1 MESALY
7 YLTIALGISIVVN
20 LILKRLGISQIIG
33 YIMTGTVVAYMFDLR
48 HLADSHTLEA
58 IAEFGVVFLMFTI
71 GLEVSLRRLAT
82 MKTDVF
88 FNGFLQ
94 TTLTAVLFF
103 GACYGIF
110 HLNFATSLVVSMSL
124 ALSST
129 AVVLSHLK
137 ATKEITRPYG
147 QRSMGILIY
156 QDLAV
161 IPILLLIGFLSTG
174 TANIGAVLL
183 QTILS
188 AIVIVGLLFV
198 VGKRLMTWLLHFSS
212 SSNVEELF
220 MGSVLLIVVGASLL
234 VHTFGFTYSLGAF
247 IAGMIIAETNY
258 HHKVE
263 SDIAPFKDLL
273 LGTFFVT
280 VGMKI
285 DVAFFGAHIGEIL
298 GLLMAILVIKAAMLF
313 GIVRIYSK
321 AKVAFKTA
329 VALSQVGEFSFAI
342 FALAG
347 NKNILN
353 PQLVQMLVLTVV
365 LSIVVT
371 PFILSKINAI
381 SGLFFKEA
389 SMTEDFGSLSVYRN
403 HVIVCGYGIVGK
415 FVVRALRAEEVKYII
430 VDNSYKHVQEALAD
444 GEKAYY
450 GDMSKMQ
457 ILEKL
462 HTKDAI
468 SVIVTLDNSAKK
480 RLICES
486 ILSYAPSAKVVV
498 KVVSSE
504 EKREL
509 RGLPIRIT
517 VDGKREVAARLVSE
531 ALSCDLEN
539 FSLSSVAL

>member
-20 LILKRLGISQIIG
+20 LILKRLGVSPIIG

-48 HLADSHTLEA
+48 HMTDSKTLET

-82 MKTDVF
+82 MKIDVF

-94 TTLTAVLFF
+94 TTLTAMVFF
-103 GACYGIF
+103 VACYGVF
-110 HLNFATSLVVSMSL
+110 QLNLATSMIVSMSL

-129 AVVLSHLK
+129 AVVMTYLK
-137 ATKEITRPYG
+137 ATKEMARPYG

-174 TANIGAVLL
+174 TENITAVLL
-183 QTILS
+183 QTGLS
-188 AIVIVGLLFV
+188 AFIIVGLLFV
-198 VGKRLMTWLLHFSS
+198 VGKRVMTWLLHFSS
-212 SSNVEELF
+212 TSNVEELF
-220 MGSVLLIVVGASLL
+220 MGSVLLIVVGASLS
-234 VHTFGFTYSLGAF
+234 VHAFGFTYSLGAF
-247 IAGMIIAETNY
+247 IAGMIIAETHY

-285 DVAFFGAHIGEIL
+285 DLAFFADHVGEIL
-298 GLLMAILVIKAAMLF
+298 GLLIIILLIKALIIF
-313 GIVRIYSK
+313 SIVRIYSK
-321 AKVAFKTA
+321 AKIAFKTA
-329 VALSQVGEFSFAI
+329 IALSQVGEFSFAI

-347 NKNILN
+347 NKGILDSN
-353 PQLVQMLVLTVV
+353 LVQMLVLVVV
-365 LSIVVT
+365 LSIIVT
-371 PFILSKINAI
+371 PFILSRINAVA
-381 SGLFFKEA
+381 GKFFKET
-389 SMTEDFGSLSVYRN
+389 SMTEDFGALSVHSN
-403 HVIVCGYGIVGK
+403 HVIVCGYGVVGK
-415 FVVRALRAEEVKYII
+415 FVVKALRNEEVKYII

-444 GEKAYY
+444 GEEAYY
-450 GDMSKMQ
+450 GDMSKTA

-462 HTKDAI
+462 HTKEAI
-468 SVIVTLDNSAKK
+468 SVIVTLDNSSKK

-486 ILSYAPSAKVVV
+486 ILNYAPNVKVVV
-498 KVVSSE
+498 KVVSLE

-509 RGLPIRIT
+509 RGLPITVT
-517 VDGKREVAARLVSE
+517 VDGKREVAEKLVCE
-531 ALSCDLEN
+531 ALYCDLSER
-539 FSLSSVAL
+539 

>member
-20 LILKRLGISQIIG
+20 LILKRLGVSPIIG
-33 YIMTGTVVAYMFDLR
+33 YIMTGTVVAYTFDLR
-48 HLADSHTLEA
+48 HLVDSHTLEA

-71 GLEVSLRRLAT
+71 GLEVSLRRLAS
-82 MKTDVF
+82 MKIEVF

-94 TTLTAVLFF
+94 TTLTAILFF
-103 GACYGIF
+103 GVSYGIF
-110 HLNFATSLVVSMSL
+110 HLDFATSLIVSMSL

-137 ATKEITRPYG
+137 GSKEITRPYG

-161 IPILLLIGFLSTG
+161 IPILILIGFLSTG
-174 TANIGAVLL
+174 TENIAQVLL
-183 QTILS
+183 QTTLS
-188 AIVIVGLLFV
+188 AILIVGLLFV
-198 VGKRLMTWLLHFSS
+198 VGKRVMTWLLHFSS
-212 SSNVEELF
+212 NSNVEELF
-220 MGSVLLIVVGASLL
+220 MGSVLLIVVGASLS
-234 VHTFGFTYSLGAF
+234 VHAFGFTYSLGAF
-247 IAGMIIAETNY
+247 IAGMIIAETHY

-285 DVAFFGAHIGEIL
+285 DLAFFSQHVLEIL
-298 GLLMAILVIKAAMLF
+298 GLLAAILVIKAVVLF

-321 AKVAFKTA
+321 AKTAFKTA
-329 VALSQVGEFSFAI
+329 IALSQVGEFSFAI

-347 NKNILN
+347 NKNILDA
-353 PQLVQMLVLTVV
+353 QLVQMLVLTVV
-365 LSIVVT
+365 LSLVVT
-371 PFILSKINAI
+371 PFILSKTNVIA
-381 SGLFFKEA
+381 GWFFKET
-389 SMTEDFGSLSVYRN
+389 SMTEDFGSLSVYKN
-403 HVIVCGYGIVGK
+403 HVIVCGYGVVGK
-415 FVVRALRAEEVKYII
+415 FVVQALRAENVEYII
-430 VDNSYKHVQEALAD
+430 VDNSYKHVQEALAE

-450 GDMSKMQ
+450 GDMSKMS

-462 HTKDAI
+462 HTQDAV

-480 RLICES
+480 RLVCES
-486 ILSYAPSAKVVV
+486 ILNYAPNVKVVV
-498 KVVSSE
+498 KVVSLE

-509 RGLPIRIT
+509 RGLPISVT
-517 VDGKREVAARLVSE
+517 VDGKREVAARLVCE
-531 ALSCDLEN
+531 ALYCELEI
-539 FSLSSVAL
+539 

>member
-20 LILKRLGISQIIG
+20 LILKRLGVSPIIG
-33 YIMTGTVVAYMFDLR
+33 YIMTGTVVAYAFDLR
-48 HLADSHTLEA
+48 HMADSHTLEA

-82 MKTDVF
+82 MKIEVF

-94 TTLTAVLFF
+94 TTLTAILFF

-110 HLNFATSLVVSMSL
+110 HLDFATSLIVSMSL

-161 IPILLLIGFLSTG
+161 IPILILIGFLSTG
-174 TANIGAVLL
+174 TANIGSVLL
-183 QTILS
+183 QTTLS

-198 VGKRLMTWLLHFSS
+198 VGKRVMTWLLHFSS

-234 VHTFGFTYSLGAF
+234 VHAFGFTYSLGAF

-285 DVAFFGAHIGEIL
+285 DVAFFGSHIGEIL
-298 GLLMAILVIKAAMLF
+298 GLLIAILVIKAAILF

-329 VALSQVGEFSFAI
+329 IALSQVGEFSFAI

-347 NKNILN
+347 NKNILDS
-353 PQLVQMLVLTVV
+353 QLVQMLVLTVV

-371 PFILSKINAI
+371 PFILSKINDIA
-381 SGLFFKEA
+381 GLFFKET
-389 SMTEDFGSLSVYRN
+389 SMTEDFGSLSVYSN

-415 FVVRALRAEEVKYII
+415 FVVKALREEQVKYII

-450 GDMSKMQ
+450 GDMSKTQ

-462 HTKDAI
+462 HTKEAI
-468 SVIVTLDNSAKK
+468 SVIVTLDNSSKK

-486 ILSYAPSAKVVV
+486 ILSYAPNVKVVV
-498 KVVSSE
+498 KVISLE

-509 RGLPIRIT
+509 RGLPISVT
-517 VDGKREVAARLVSE
+517 VDGKREVAAKLVCE
-531 ALSCDLEN
+531 ALYCELETKGI
-539 FSLSSVAL
+539 